1 MSSKLN
7 ENFLAE
13 LFKLMFINP
22 AVMKVC
28 AGYLNYTLIPKEEI
42 GYKVVLR
49 DCLEQFQ
56 STGKLPS
63 LGVIAQ
69 KYAINEQVQKTI
81 NEIKDANAVDYE
93 LIINQLEEYIRDS
106 EFTILSKRVYDL
118 FQEGKK
124 AEAIQ
129 VNFEESQR
137 ILNISLRQKG
147 GKFKKVFADFH
158 ENIKENIEESSSEKN
173 NSRVLFGIDA
183 LDDFTEGG
191 GEITD
196 TVLWIMRSGV
206 GKSTVLR
213 YHGLAAALNGEPV
226 LHIQAEGSQ
235 KQVLNKY
242 DQMWTSM
249 KFGEVRRGN
258 IPPEKLEAID
268 KTIAEMALWG
278 KDVDV
283 YAFEKFGD
291 ASMLEV
297 RNLILEYH
305 KINGYF
311 PKVVILDSLDLIV
324 TGENKKVD
332 TDPAYIKYK
341 LQKCAQRFKDLA
353 TEFGFLGITA
363 TQAGDVSFDIWNDP
377 DKVITRNNTEG
388 DRTLVKPFSFVFTGN
403 VTLKEGEENLLRIYC
418 DKLRDYKNNGKIFKI
433 ATDYDHGRFYDR
445 RTTMELYM
453 HGEDS
458 LPAVRENK
466 RRKTNVV

>member
-69 KYAINEQVQKTI
+69 KYTINEQVQKTI

-258 IPPEKLEAID
+258 IPSEKLEAID

-363 TQAGDVSFDIWNDP
+363 TQTGDVSFDIWNDP

>member
-1 MSSKLN
+1 
-7 ENFLAE
+7 
-13 LFKLMFINP
+13 
-22 AVMKVC
+22 
-28 AGYLNYTLIPKEEI
+28 
-42 GYKVVLR
+42 
-49 DCLEQFQ
+49 
-56 STGKLPS
+56 
-63 LGVIAQ
+63 
-69 KYAINEQVQKTI
+69 
-81 NEIKDANAVDYE
+81 
-93 LIINQLEEYIRDS
+93 
-106 EFTILSKRVYDL
+106 
-118 FQEGKK
+118 
-124 AEAIQ
+124 
-129 VNFEESQR
+129 
-137 ILNISLRQKG
+137 
-147 GKFKKVFADFH
+147 
-158 ENIKENIEESSSEKN
+158 
-173 NSRVLFGIDA
+173 
-183 LDDFTEGG
+183 
-191 GEITD
+191 
-196 TVLWIMRSGV
+196 
-206 GKSTVLR
+206 
-213 YHGLAAALNGEPV
+213 
-226 LHIQAEGSQ
+226 
-235 KQVLNKY
+235 
-242 DQMWTSM
+242 M

-363 TQAGDVSFDIWNDP
+363 TQTGDVSFDIWNDP